1 MSSYYIKVL
10 LLENCYYSDSAY
22 KLLLKHNIP
31 NQIIKVSNN
40 NKELYK
46 KSDISTFPQLY
57 LNKYNKKD
65 NLLLGGYDD
74 LNEFI
79 KMFKNVELNQNNI
92 NKFMK
97 KYNWSKKATLR
108 LIELIN
114 LK

>member
-1 MSSYYIKVL
+1 MSSYYIKAL
-10 LLENCYYSDSAY
+10 LLQDCYYSDSVH
-22 KLLLKHNIP
+22 KLLLKNNIP
-31 NQIIKVSNN
+31 NQIIKVSVN

-46 KSDISTFPQLY
+46 TSNINTFPQLY
-57 LNKYNKKD
+57 LNKYNRKD

-97 KYNWSKKATLR
+97 NYNWSKKATLR

-114 LK
+114 